1 MLSMV
6 STSPGP
12 SGSRGG
18 SANGPGRHSQLY
30 LGAEAANK
38 FKDDN
43 DVVVVAYQD
52 DATVFVA
59 VADSIDDYQFG
70 LLDADAAAALNV
82 EKGQIVLFKDFDD
95 NRVDFDSDL
104 THDDLSKFIKS
115 EALPLGKA
123 LNPKISY
130 FYHRHINYSRIRDG
144 MSYSTINVAL

>member
-1 MLSMV
+1 MWFRGRLSKCF
-6 STSPGP
+6 
-12 SGSRGG
+12 
-18 SANGPGRHSQLY
+18 

-123 LNPKISY
+123 LNPKITGTWIILE
-130 FYHRHINYSRIRDG
+130 FGTGGLI
-144 MSYSTINVAL
+144 LL

>member
-1 MLSMV
+1 MDL
-6 STSPGP
+6 
-12 SGSRGG
+12 
-18 SANGPGRHSQLY
+18 QLWTQSISVDGFHNFF
-30 LGAEAANK
+30 LGAEAAKK

-70 LLDADAAAALNV
+70 LLDSDAAAALNV

-115 EALPLGKA
+115 EALPLGNA
-123 LNPKISY
+123 LNPKY
-130 FYHRHINYSRIRDG
+130 R
-144 MSYSTINVAL
+144 L

>member
-6 STSPGP
+6 STS
-12 SGSRGG
+12 SGRTRDGSGG
-18 SANGPGRHSQLY
+18 RLLQFF

-52 DATVFVA
+52 DATVFLA
-59 VADSIDDYQFG
+59 VADSNDDYQFG

-123 LNPKISY
+123 LNPKIT
-130 FYHRHINYSRIRDG
+130 G
-144 MSYSTINVAL
+144 T

>member
-1 MLSMV
+1 MV
-6 STSPGP
+6 STRTVRDGP
-12 SGSRGG
+12 LTGLELHRMYLQT
-18 SANGPGRHSQLY
+18 NKIC
-30 LGAEAANK
+30 LGADAANK

-43 DVVVVAYQD
+43 DVVIVAYQD

-115 EALPLGKA
+115 EALPLGNA
-123 LNPKISY
+123 LTYVTYLYILAGDFISIILE
-130 FYHRHINYSRIRDG
+130 FGTKCLI
-144 MSYSTINVAL
+144 LL

>member
-1 MLSMV
+1 M
-6 STSPGP
+6 
-12 SGSRGG
+12 
-18 SANGPGRHSQLY
+18 Y
-30 LGAEAANK
+30 LGADAANK

-43 DVVVVAYQD
+43 DVVIVAYQD

-115 EALPLGKA
+115 EALPLGNA
-123 LNPKISY
+123 LIYESY
-130 FYHRHINYSRIRDG
+130 D
-144 MSYSTINVAL
+144 M